1 MKEHKSYAGILKGI
15 SGVWCDHKPKGLK
28 VVKENIFY
36 TADEGMVFT
45 KDGELF
51 ESVFIR
57 DESVKIED
65 YIEIKD
71 PRPQPEAPQGE

>member
-1 MKEHKSYAGILKGI
+1 MKEHKAYLGKLDGV
-15 SGVWCDHKPKGLK
+15 SGVWCDKKPKGLK
-28 VVKENIFY
+28 VAQENVFY
-36 TADEGMVFT
+36 TPDEGKVFT

-51 ESVFIR
+51 DTVFIR

-71 PRPQPEAPQGE
+71 PRPQPEEPSVE